1 MGSGRQGRKFVNS
14 FVVPGYNGSQG
25 TINTFVSLSELF
37 LSLADFF
44 FLRISKNLF
53 VPQYFG
59 VHLWAGCCAS
69 GFCCLVPS
77 LLTVLSRFV
86 SYGVLIWT
94 VAADVPL
101 IAAVCSQAQL

>member
-44 FLRISKNLF
+44 FCGFSKIFLFRSTLVCTYGQDAVLVDFVAWCLR
-53 VPQYFG
+53 Y
-59 VHLWAGCCAS
+59 
-69 GFCCLVPS
+69 
-77 LLTVLSRFV
+77 
-86 SYGVLIWT
+86 
-94 VAADVPL
+94 
-101 IAAVCSQAQL
+101 